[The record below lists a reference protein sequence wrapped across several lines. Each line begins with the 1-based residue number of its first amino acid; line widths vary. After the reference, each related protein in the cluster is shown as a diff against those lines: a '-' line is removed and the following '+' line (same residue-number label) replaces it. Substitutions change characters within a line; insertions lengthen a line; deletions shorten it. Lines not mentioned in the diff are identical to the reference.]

1 MIRVEPRRESLQLN
15 MAPMVD
21 MIFLLVI
28 FFLTTTSFTDK
39 EREQDVL
46 LPANRN
52 PGSLSKTADNHLI
65 VNVLAEGGMR
75 IFGDDVDRNEL
86 ASIIRERRDRARR
99 PLKVQVR
106 ADRRAAYGN
115 VAMALESIE
124 RGGVQRPYIVTKIIE
139 LE

>member
-1 MIRVEPRRESLQLN
+1 MIHIESQRERLQLN

-46 LPANRN
+46 LPANRT
-52 PGSLSKTADNHLI
+52 PGSLSRNADNHLI
-65 VNVLAEGGMR
+65 VNVLAEGGVR
-75 IFGDDVDRNEL
+75 VYGDDVDRTEL
-86 ASIIRERRDRARR
+86 AAIIRERRERARR

-106 ADRRAAYGN
+106 ADRRAAYGH
-115 VAMALESIE
+115 VALALESIE
-124 RGGVQRPYIVTKIIE
+124 RGGVARPYIVTKLVE